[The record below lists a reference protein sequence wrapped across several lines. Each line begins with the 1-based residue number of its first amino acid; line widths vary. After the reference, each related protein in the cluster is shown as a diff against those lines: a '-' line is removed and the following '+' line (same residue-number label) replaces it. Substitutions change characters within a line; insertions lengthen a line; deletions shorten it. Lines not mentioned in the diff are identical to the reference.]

1 MDGKNESEE
10 YIEGAKEKLFY
21 NPRIYFIL
29 TIIGVVL
36 YLVLDIIAQLLPPHY
51 NFITHAESDLA
62 VGPYG
67 YIMAVYFLI
76 RGLFSSLFITGLFIT
91 FNLEKSRYRAGLML
105 LGGMV
110 YRKFYPCILPNRSN
124 TSCHNT
130 WCNP

>member
-105 LGGMV
+105 LGG
-110 YRKFYPCILPNRSN
+110 YGL
-124 TSCHNT
+124 
-130 WCNP
+130 